1 MSFLSGIPS
10 LFAECSMFACIRCN
24 HFSRLQPGEAGN
36 LSFEHDGE
44 HGGAFEF
51 SLGSERFFLGQ
62 HLEGVWIDGLEF
74 IFVAS

>member
-1 MSFLSGIPS
+1 MP
-10 LFAECSMFACIRCN
+10 LFAECSMFALLSICASIRCN

-62 HLEGVWIDGLEF
+62 HLEGVLDRWTRF
-74 IFVAS
+74 